1 MASSILS
8 SIELVSAPDIDRITK
23 IDAPKV
29 STNHDAY
36 IQKNQFGYYILVN
49 TWLMAIRQYS
59 RYGWIRVLDRIKKD
73 GLLSVIASA
82 SSSADQLI
90 QGEISDAV
98 FRNVFIDVKR
108 TIQVPHTP
116 INESKEIGHD
126 PTATMLF
133 LLRYPKRL
141 SPLENDLVQKAS
153 IQDFLNTENRT
164 KLWQRHEYS
173 LNLINRVREEM
184 SMLLNWEDATDE
196 VIKHMTPEHIVLTS
210 GANFDSGASLGEK
223 LRALSTTEPRYFPRP
238 FGYPIGIFF
247 EGGKM
252 EYWGNNNQ
260 YDVRPV
266 DVRAVPKSYKAS
278 RIIAMET
285 VRNQGY
291 AKAAS
296 LILDRFMPT
305 ATPIHDQGVNQ
316 ELARKGSID
325 GSLATVDLSHAS
337 DTISKVF
344 AFEVFPKRFWGVIS
358 QLLGTHTCVDGVTRL
373 MQQMSTAGNA
383 LTFQLES
390 LIFLA
395 VAKAS
400 CVLYNEFADVP
411 VDPEDVSVYGDD
423 IIIPTEAYETLRD
436 VMSALGFIIN
446 ESKSF
451 ASGSYRES
459 CGAEYWDGID
469 MSSYYFPRF
478 PIEGK
483 IGSTIEIRLKYR
495 RDSFTGEMADSLT
508 SLVGLQHKL
517 YHVAY
522 DASQFIYMVI
532 KSAFPKMT
540 TSSPDSQNQDC
551 WDYEDTYSIRY
562 APAAEIIR
570 PEKGKTEL
578 KRIKVE
584 GQSRRLKF
592 YPGTKY
598 DLKLSPADQGLAQVM
613 LDLHNYQ
620 QFLLHGPRYEDPL
633 LKLLGISA
641 APTSLEQAFGKLTV
655 NWSLKEVDYE

>member
-1 MASSILS
+1 M
-8 SIELVSAPDIDRITK
+8 R
-23 IDAPKV
+23 
-29 STNHDAY
+29 
-36 IQKNQFGYYILVN
+36 
-49 TWLMAIRQYS
+49 
-59 RYGWIRVLDRIKKD
+59 D

-82 SSSADQLI
+82 SSSSDQLI
-90 QGEISDAV
+90 RGEDLSDTV
-98 FRNVFIDVKR
+98 FRNIFTDVKG
-108 TIQVPHTP
+108 TIHVPHTP
-116 INESKEIGHD
+116 ICTEKEIGHD

-173 LNLINRVREEM
+173 LYFINRVRDEMTLLMDWEEVT
-184 SMLLNWEDATDE
+184 NE

-210 GANFDSGASLGEK
+210 GANFDSSASLGEK
-223 LRALSTTEPRYFPRP
+223 LVALSTTEPRYFPRP

-247 EGGKM
+247 EGGKT

-296 LILDRFMPT
+296 LILDRYMPK
-305 ATPIHDQGVNQ
+305 ATPIHNQSINQ
-316 ELARKGSID
+316 ELARIGSMD

-337 DTISKVF
+337 DTIAKMF
-344 AFEVFPKRFWGVIS
+344 ASEVFPRRFWGIIS
-358 QLLGTHTCVDGVTRL
+358 QLLGTHTCINGTMRL

-390 LIFLA
+390 LVFLA
-395 VAKAS
+395 IAKAT
-400 CVLYNEFADVP
+400 CVLYNEFAEVP

-436 VMSALGFIIN
+436 VLTALGFIVN

-459 CGAEYWDGID
+459 CGAEYWEGID

-478 PIEGK
+478 PLEGK
-483 IGSTIEIRLKYR
+483 IGRSAEIRLKYR

-532 KSAFPKMT
+532 KSSFPKMT

-551 WDYEDTYSIRY
+551 WDYEDTFSIRY
-562 APAAEIIR
+562 APAAEITH
-570 PEKGKTEL
+570 PKKGETVM

-584 GQSRRLKF
+584 GQDRRLKF

-598 DLKLSPADQGLAQVM
+598 DLQMKPADRALAEIM
-613 LDLHNYQ
+613 LSLHNYQ

-633 LKLLGISA
+633 LELLGISA
-641 APTSLEQAFGKLTV
+641 APMTLEQAFGKLTV
-655 NWSLKEVDYE
+655 SWSLKEVDYE